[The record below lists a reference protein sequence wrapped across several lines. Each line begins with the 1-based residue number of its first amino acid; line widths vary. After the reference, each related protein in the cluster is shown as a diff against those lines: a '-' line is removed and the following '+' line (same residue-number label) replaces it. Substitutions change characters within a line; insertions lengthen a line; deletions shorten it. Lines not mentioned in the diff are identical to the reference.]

1 MARSIRIVSLKPRS
15 KIKDWTVEA
24 KLGSGTYGEVWKAK
38 HRMGSVVAI
47 KSFARL
53 AQIVREDKLLREILR
68 EAIAMA
74 QIAHENVVAFNTDDI
89 ERGCIVFEF
98 VPCSLEGEIKRRR
111 GTPSW
116 FSQDEALSIF
126 KGILEGLVA
135 IHGKNTVHGDIKPA
149 NILLT
154 EKLTPKM
161 SDFGMASILS
171 AKKFPC
177 PFFHG
182 SNNWAAPEVLS
193 GEKADFQSD
202 LFSVG
207 IIAYI
212 LFTGNHP
219 FHRDDPTCLSGPE
232 DYISD
237 PGYPVQSARMLNSS
251 IPAPISDII
260 DKLLQRDREKRYKNI
275 NEVLIAL
282 TELEAPTVT
291 PTELDLTKVKVEMSK
306 EINNSIVDAK
316 RLFQT
321 EFNPFGALNVL
332 TNIINEFRSINVPF
346 LANAFSYKAFISNYL
361 QKWDESIEAATE
373 GITVDPNHCDSYMAR
388 GYAYMRKGSST
399 GDAAL
404 MESARN
410 DLNKA
415 KLLAP
420 TYTKRQQAQKYLDVL
435 PLATP
440 YSPSSPL

>member
-1 MARSIRIVSLKPRS
+1 MARSLRIVSLKPRS
-15 KIKDWTVEA
+15 RIKDWVVEA

-38 HRMGSVVAI
+38 HRMGSAVAI

-53 AQIVREDKLLREILR
+53 AQIVREDKLLSEILR

-98 VPCSLEGEIKRRR
+98 VPNSLEGEIKRRR
-111 GTPSW
+111 GMSGW
-116 FSQDEALSIF
+116 FSPDEALGIF
-126 KGILEGLVA
+126 GGILEGLAA

-154 EKLTPKM
+154 ERLTPKL

-207 IIAYI
+207 IIAYL
-212 LFTGNHP
+212 LFTSKHP
-219 FHRDDPTCLSGPE
+219 FHHDDPTCLSGPE
-232 DYISD
+232 DYISES
-237 PGYPVQSARMLNSS
+237 GYTVQSATVFNSG

-260 DKLLQRDREKRYKNI
+260 DKLLQRDRDKRYKNI
-275 NEVLIAL
+275 DEVLIAL
-282 TELEAPTVT
+282 TELEAPTAV
-291 PTELDLTKVKVEMSK
+291 PTEIDVAKTKV
-306 EINNSIVDAK
+306 EITTEIGDSIVEAK

-321 EFNPFGALNVL
+321 EFNPRGALKILGDVVNKL
-332 TNIINEFRSINVPF
+332 KSSNVPF
-346 LANAFSYKAFISNYL
+346 LANAFSYMAFIDNYL
-361 QKWDESIEAATE
+361 QLWDESIGAASE
-373 GITVDPNHCDSYMAR
+373 GIKLSPNHCDSYMAR
-388 GYAYMRKGSST
+388 GYAYMRKMGQT
-399 GDAAL
+399 GDTGL
-404 MESARN
+404 YGFARS

-415 KLLAP
+415 KLLAL
-420 TYTKRQQAQKYLDVL
+420 TYTKRQQAQRYLDLL

-440 YSPSSPL
+440 SPRDPF

>member
-1 MARSIRIVSLKPRS
+1 MAKTIRIISLRPRS
-15 KIKDWTVEA
+15 RIKDWTVEA
-24 KLGSGTYGEVWKAK
+24 KLGSGTYGEVWKAR

-53 AQIVREDKLLREILR
+53 AQIVRQDTLLREILR

-98 VPCSLEGEIKRRR
+98 VPYSLEGEIKRRR
-111 GTPSW
+111 GTADW
-116 FSQDEALSIF
+116 FSPDEALSIF
-126 KGILEGLVA
+126 KGILQGLAA
-135 IHGKNTVHGDIKPA
+135 IHVKNIVHGDIKPA

-154 EKLTPKM
+154 ERLTAKM

-182 SNNWAAPEVLS
+182 SNNWAAPEVLT
-193 GEKADFQSD
+193 GQKPDFQSD

-207 IIAYI
+207 VIAYV
-212 LFTGNHP
+212 LFTGRHP
-219 FHRDDPTCLSGPE
+219 FHREDPTCLSGPE

-237 PGYPVQSARMLNSS
+237 PGYPVQSARVFKDS

-260 DKLLQRDREKRYKNI
+260 DKLLQRDRDKRYKNI

-282 TELEAPTVT
+282 TELEAPTAM
-291 PTELDLTKVKVEMSK
+291 PTEVDVTKTKVEVTN
-306 EINNSIVDAK
+306 EIGNAIVNAK
-316 RLFQT
+316 SVFQVQ
-321 EFNPFGALNVL
+321 FDPFGALKILADV
-332 TNIINEFRSINVPF
+332 INKFKSSHVPF
-346 LANAFSYKAFISNYL
+346 LANAFSHMAFIRNYL
-361 QKWDESIEAATE
+361 QDWDESIKVASE
-373 GITVDPNHCDSYMAR
+373 GIEADPNHCESYMGR
-388 GYAYMRKGSST
+388 GYAYMRKGSDT

-404 MESARN
+404 LESARS

-420 TYTKRQQAQKYLDVL
+420 NYTKRQQAQKYLNML
-435 PLATP
+435 PT
-440 YSPSSPL
+440 

>member
-1 MARSIRIVSLKPRS
+1 MARSIRIISLKPRS

-116 FSQDEALSIF
+116 FSQDEALNIF

-135 IHGKNTVHGDIKPA
+135 IHGKNIVHGDIKPA

-232 DYISD
+232 DYISN
-237 PGYPVQSARMLNSS
+237 PEYSVQSARAHNNDL
-251 IPAPISDII
+251 PAPISDII
-260 DKLLQRDREKRYKNI
+260 DKLLQRDRDKRYKSI
-275 NEVLIAL
+275 QEVLMAL
-282 TELEAPTVT
+282 TELEAPTAMPAEVEVT
-291 PTELDLTKVKVEMSK
+291 KAKVDVVNDIGYAIVE
-306 EINNSIVDAK
+306 AK
-316 RLFQT
+316 RLFHT
-321 EFNPFGALNVL
+321 EFNSPAALKIL
-332 TNIINEFRSINVPF
+332 TDVIANFKSSNIRF
-346 LANAFSYKAFISNYL
+346 LANAFSYKAFIHNYL
-361 QKWDESIEAATE
+361 QQWDESIEAASE
-373 GITVDPNHCDSYMAR
+373 GIKIDPNHCDSYMAR
-388 GYAYMRKGSST
+388 GYAYMRKGVDT

-404 MESARN
+404 SESAGD

-420 TYTKRQQAQKYLDVL
+420 NYIKRQQAQKYLDLL
-435 PLATP
+435 PIATP
-440 YSPSSPL
+440 SPRSPF